1 MSKHQ
6 TIDVPYVAQLARL
19 NLSMEEISKF
29 QPQLNEM
36 LSYVEQ
42 LSRLQV
48 EGIEPT
54 AHATLQTNVFRADQ
68 IFPSL
73 KTNEVLGNAPK
84 KLNDLFILPKVV
96 E

>member
-1 MSKHQ
+1 MIKHQ

-19 NLSMEEISKF
+19 NLSEEEISKF
-29 QPQLNEM
+29 QPQLDQM

-42 LSRLQV
+42 LSELHV

-54 AHATLQTNVFRADQ
+54 AHATLQTNVFRTDQ
-68 IFPSL
+68 VLPSL
-73 KTNEVLGNAPK
+73 KTNEALENAPK
-84 KLNDLFILPKVV
+84 KVNDLFVLPKVV